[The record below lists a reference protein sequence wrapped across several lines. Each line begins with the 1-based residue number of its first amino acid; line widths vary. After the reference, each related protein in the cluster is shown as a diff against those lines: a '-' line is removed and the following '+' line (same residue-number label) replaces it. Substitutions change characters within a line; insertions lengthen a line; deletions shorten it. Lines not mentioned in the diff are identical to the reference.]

1 LFVAGATARTDT
13 ELTGVNKTT
22 AAYYFHR
29 LSLLFFHSCEHL
41 ELFDGE
47 VEADESYLEG
57 GRKGKRSRGAAGKV
71 VVFGLLKRNGK
82 VYTVTV
88 ANISDYPAADY
99 PGADKAGQRSLYRLP
114 QYPNVLDVSEFSRLH
129 INYRT
134 HFAGRQNHIN
144 GIENF

>member
-1 LFVAGATARTDT
+1 MER
-13 ELTGVNKTT
+13 
-22 AAYYFHR
+22 
-29 LSLLFFHSCEHL
+29 
-41 ELFDGE
+41 FDGE
-47 VEADESYLEG
+47 VEADEGYLEG
-57 GRKGKRSRGAAGKV
+57 GRKGKRSRGADGKV
-71 VVFGLLKRNGK
+71 MVFWLLKHNGK

-88 ANISDYPAADY
+88 ANISDYPTADY
-99 PGADKAGQRSLYRLP
+99 PGADKAGQRSLYRLS

>member
-1 LFVAGATARTDT
+1 MFVAGATARTDT

-41 ELFDGE
+41 ERFDGE
-47 VEADESYLEG
+47 VEADEGYLEG
-57 GRKGKRSRGAAGKV
+57 GRKGKRSRGADGKV
-71 VVFGLLKRNGK
+71 MVFWLLKRNGK

-114 QYPNVLDVSEFSRLH
+114 QYPQC
-129 INYRT
+129 I
-134 HFAGRQNHIN
+134 GC
-144 GIENF
+144 